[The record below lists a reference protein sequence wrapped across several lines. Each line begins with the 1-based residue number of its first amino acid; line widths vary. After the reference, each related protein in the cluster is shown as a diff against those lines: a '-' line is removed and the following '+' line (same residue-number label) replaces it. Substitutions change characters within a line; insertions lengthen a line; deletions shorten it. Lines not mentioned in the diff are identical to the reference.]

1 MEDEKNDPSEK
12 DNILINLDD
21 YQAVRNFSNEDAGK
35 LFHTICR
42 YSLGEEIG
50 DLEGKIQVAF
60 NFFKNRLD
68 KYRKKWE
75 KTRKARIESG
85 KLGGLAKQAN
95 ANFAKQNEQT
105 VANLPVN
112 VSDSVSVSVN
122 DIKNSV
128 NNIKNKASPSDAVIT
143 ILEDLNKRTKSKK
156 GFSPL
161 AQSNQNLIKARMS
174 EGFTVENFIT
184 VNEKKVKQW
193 LHDPEMAQYLRPA
206 TLYSNKFEGYLNQIE
221 VKDVKQVKPKYPTA
235 DERRRENNK
244 KVFEQSIKEIE
255 DAHRTGTADN
265 RGRVVADET
274 KSNHGFFA
282 QLHRELPQGD
292 DG

>member
-105 VANLPVN
+105 VANVAVSDN
-112 VSDSVSVSVN
+112 VSDSVSVN
-122 DIKNSV
+122 DNK
-128 NNIKNKASPSDAVIT
+128 KKASPSDEIIT

-156 GFSPL
+156 GFSPST
-161 AQSNQNLIKARMS
+161 QCNQDLIRTRMS

-244 KVFEQSIKEIE
+244 KDLEQSIK
-255 DAHRTGTADN
+255 AVSYTHLTLP
-265 RGRVVADET
+265 T
-274 KSNHGFFA
+274 K
-282 QLHRELPQGD
+282 RIV
-292 DG
+292 

>member
-1 MEDEKNDPSEK
+1 MEDEKKDPSEK

-105 VANLPVN
+105 VANVA
-112 VSDSVSVSVN
+112 VSDSVSVN
-122 DIKNSV
+122 DIK
-128 NNIKNKASPSDAVIT
+128 KKASPSDEVIT

-161 AQSNQNLIKARMS
+161 AQCNQNLIKARMS

-193 LHDPEMAQYLRPA
+193 LHDPEMSKYLRPA
-206 TLYSNKFEGYLNQIE
+206 TLYGNKFDGYLNE
-221 VKDVKQVKPKYPTA
+221 VVCDLPATNSNSLNKNKFQSA
-235 DERRRENNK
+235 DERRIENNK
-244 KVFEQSIKEIE
+244 KIFEESLVEVNNE
-255 DAHRTGTADN
+255 RN
-265 RGRVVADET
+265 RQEEEGGD
-274 KSNHGFFA
+274 SGFFS
-282 QLHRELPQGD
+282 QLHGELPESHN
-292 DG
+292 

>member
-42 YSLGEEIG
+42 DSLGEEIG
-50 DLEGKIQVAF
+50 DLEDKIQVAF
-60 NFFKNRLD
+60 SFFKVRLD
-68 KYRKKWE
+68 ENRKKWE

-112 VSDSVSVSVN
+112 VSDSVSDSVGVNDINDSVGVN
-122 DIKNSV
+122 DIK
-128 NNIKNKASPSDAVIT
+128 KKASPSEEVIT
-143 ILEDLNKRTKSKK
+143 ILEDLNKRIKSKK

-193 LHDPEMAQYLRPA
+193 LHDPEMSKYLRPA
-206 TLYSNKFEGYLNQIE
+206 TLYGNKFDGYLNE
-221 VKDVKQVKPKYPTA
+221 VVCDLPATNSNSLNKNKFQSA
-235 DERRRENNK
+235 DERRITKNRNN
-244 KVFEQSIKEIE
+244 FEKAFQEINN
-255 DAHRTGTADN
+255 G
-265 RGRVVADET
+265 
-274 KSNHGFFA
+274 S
-282 QLHRELPQGD
+282 
-292 DG
+292 

>member
-105 VANLPVN
+105 VANVAVSDN
-112 VSDSVSVSVN
+112 VSDSVSVN

-193 LHDPEMAQYLRPA
+193 LHDPEMSKYLRPA
-206 TLYSNKFEGYLNQIE
+206 TLYGNKFDGYLNE
-221 VKDVKQVKPKYPTA
+221 VVCDLPATNSNSLNKNKFQSA
-235 DERRRENNK
+235 DERRIENNK
-244 KVFEQSIKEIE
+244 KIFEESLVEVNNERKRQEEEGGDS
-255 DAHRTGTADN
+255 
-265 RGRVVADET
+265 
-274 KSNHGFFA
+274 GFFS
-282 QLHRELPQGD
+282 QLHGELPESHN
-292 DG
+292 

>member
-1 MEDEKNDPSEK
+1 MDDEKKDTSEK
-12 DNILINLDD
+12 DNILINLSD

-42 YSLGEEIG
+42 DSLGEEFG
-50 DLEGKIQVAF
+50 DLEDKIQVAF
-60 NFFKNRLD
+60 NFFKNRLE
-68 KYRKKWE
+68 KNRKNWE

-122 DIKNSV
+122 DIK
-128 NNIKNKASPSDAVIT
+128 KKASPSDEIIT

-156 GFSPL
+156 GFSPST
-161 AQSNQNLIKARMS
+161 QCNQDLIRARMS

-221 VKDVKQVKPKYPTA
+221 VKTVKQVSPKYPTA

-244 KVFEQSIKEIE
+244 KVFEQSMKEI
-255 DAHRTGTADN
+255 DDVHKNGGGDN

>member
-1 MEDEKNDPSEK
+1 MDDEKKDTSEK

-112 VSDSVSVSVN
+112 VSDSVSDSVSVN
-122 DIKNSV
+122 DINNNVSV
-128 NNIKNKASPSDAVIT
+128 YDIKKKASPSEEVIT

-161 AQSNQNLIKARMS
+161 AQCNQNLIKARMS

-193 LHDPEMAQYLRPA
+193 LHDPEMSKYLRPA
-206 TLYSNKFEGYLNQIE
+206 TLYGNKFDGYLNE
-221 VKDVKQVKPKYPTA
+221 VVCDLPATNSNSLNKNKFQSA
-235 DERRRENNK
+235 DERRIENNK
-244 KVFEQSIKEIE
+244 KIFEESLVEVNNE
-255 DAHRTGTADN
+255 RN
-265 RGRVVADET
+265 RQEEEGGD
-274 KSNHGFFA
+274 SGFFS
-282 QLHRELPQGD
+282 QLHGELPESHN
-292 DG
+292 

>member
-1 MEDEKNDPSEK
+1 MDDEKKETSEK

-42 YSLGEEIG
+42 DSLGEEIG
-50 DLEGKIQVAF
+50 DLEDKIQVAF
-60 NFFKNRLD
+60 NFFKNRLE
-68 KYRKKWE
+68 KNRKNWE

-105 VANLPVN
+105 VANVAVSDNVN

-122 DIKNSV
+122 DIK
-128 NNIKNKASPSDAVIT
+128 KKASPSEEVII

-156 GFSPL
+156 GFSPST
-161 AQSNQNLIKARMS
+161 QCNQDLIRARMS

>member
-1 MEDEKNDPSEK
+1 MEDEKNDHSEK
-12 DNILINLDD
+12 ENILILLGD
-21 YQAVRNFSNEDAGK
+21 YVAVRNFSNTDAGK

-42 YSLGEEIG
+42 YALGENIG
-50 DLEGKIQVAF
+50 DIEDKIQVAF
-60 NFFKNRLD
+60 SFFKVRLD
-68 KYRKKWE
+68 ENRKKWE

-105 VANLPVN
+105 VANVAVSDNVN

-161 AQSNQNLIKARMS
+161 AQCNQNLIKARMS

-193 LHDPEMAQYLRPA
+193 LHDPEMSKYLRPA
-206 TLYSNKFEGYLNQIE
+206 TLYGNKFDGYLNE
-221 VKDVKQVKPKYPTA
+221 VVCDLPATNSNSLNRNKFPSA
-235 DERRRENNK
+235 DERRIENNK
-244 KVFEQSIKEIE
+244 KIFEESLVEVNNE
-255 DAHRTGTADN
+255 RN
-265 RGRVVADET
+265 RQEEEGGD
-274 KSNHGFFA
+274 SGFFS
-282 QLHRELPQGD
+282 QLHGELPESHN
-292 DG
+292 

>member
-12 DNILINLDD
+12 DNILILLGD
-21 YQAVRNFSNEDAGK
+21 YVAVRNFSNTDAGK

-42 YSLGEEIG
+42 YALGEKIG
-50 DLEGKIQVAF
+50 DLEDKIQVAF
-60 NFFKNRLD
+60 SFFKVRLD
-68 KYRKKWE
+68 KNRKKWE

-85 KLGGLAKQAN
+85 KLGGLANQAN
-95 ANFAKQNEQT
+95 ANFAKQNKQT

-112 VSDSVSVSVN
+112 VSVSDSVSVN
-122 DIKNSV
+122 DINNSV

-193 LHDPEMAQYLRPA
+193 LHDPEMSKYLRPA
-206 TLYSNKFEGYLNQIE
+206 TLYGNKFDGYLNE
-221 VKDVKQVKPKYPTA
+221 VVCDLPATNSNSLNKNKFQSA
-235 DERRRENNK
+235 DERRIESNK
-244 KVFEQSIKEIE
+244 KIFEESLVEVNNERKRQEEEGGDS
-255 DAHRTGTADN
+255 
-265 RGRVVADET
+265 
-274 KSNHGFFA
+274 GFFS
-282 QLHRELPQGD
+282 QLHGELPESHN
-292 DG
+292 

>member
-1 MEDEKNDPSEK
+1 MEDEKNDHSEK
-12 DNILINLDD
+12 ENILILLGD
-21 YQAVRNFSNEDAGK
+21 YVAVRNFSNTDAGK

-42 YSLGEEIG
+42 YALGENIG
-50 DLEGKIQVAF
+50 DLEDKIQVAF
-60 NFFKNRLD
+60 SFFKVRLD
-68 KYRKKWE
+68 ENRKNWE
-75 KTRKARIESG
+75 KTRIERKKAGR
-85 KLGGLAKQAN
+85 LGGLAKQAN
-95 ANFAKQNEQT
+95 ANFAKQNKQT

-161 AQSNQNLIKARMS
+161 AQCNQNLIKARMS

-193 LHDPEMAQYLRPA
+193 LHDPEMSKYLRPA
-206 TLYSNKFEGYLNQIE
+206 TLYGNKFDGYLNE
-221 VKDVKQVKPKYPTA
+221 VVCDLPATNSNSLNKNKFQSA
-235 DERRRENNK
+235 DERRITKNRNN
-244 KVFEQSIKEIE
+244 FEKAFQEINN
-255 DAHRTGTADN
+255 G
-265 RGRVVADET
+265 
-274 KSNHGFFA
+274 S
-282 QLHRELPQGD
+282 
-292 DG
+292 

>member
-105 VANLPVN
+105 VANVAVSDNVN
-112 VSDSVSVSVN
+112 VSDSVSVN
-122 DIKNSV
+122 DNK
-128 NNIKNKASPSDAVIT
+128 KKASPSDEIIT
-143 ILEDLNKRTKSKK
+143 ILEDLNNKIKSKK

-161 AQSNQNLIKARMS
+161 AQCNQNLIKARMS

-193 LHDPEMAQYLRPA
+193 LHDPEMSKYLRPA
-206 TLYSNKFEGYLNQIE
+206 TLYGNKFDGYLNE
-221 VKDVKQVKPKYPTA
+221 VVCDLPATNSNSLNKNKFQSA
-235 DERRRENNK
+235 DERRIENNK
-244 KVFEQSIKEIE
+244 KIFEESLVEIKNE
-255 DAHRTGTADN
+255 RN
-265 RGRVVADET
+265 RQEEEGGD
-274 KSNHGFFA
+274 SGFFS
-282 QLHRELPQGD
+282 QLHGELPESHN
-292 DG
+292 

>member
-1 MEDEKNDPSEK
+1 MEDEKNDHSEK
-12 DNILINLDD
+12 ENILILLGD
-21 YQAVRNFSNEDAGK
+21 YVAVRNFSNTDAGK

-42 YSLGEEIG
+42 YALGENIG
-50 DLEGKIQVAF
+50 DLEDKIQVAF
-60 NFFKNRLD
+60 NFFKNRLE
-68 KYRKKWE
+68 KNRKNWE

-105 VANLPVN
+105 VANVAVSDNVN
-112 VSDSVSVSVN
+112 VSDSVSVN
-122 DIKNSV
+122 DNK
-128 NNIKNKASPSDAVIT
+128 KKASPSDEIIT

-156 GFSPL
+156 GFSPST
-161 AQSNQNLIKARMS
+161 QCNQDLIRARMS

-221 VKDVKQVKPKYPTA
+221 VKTVKQVKPKYPTA

>member
-1 MEDEKNDPSEK
+1 MDDEKKDTSEK

-50 DLEGKIQVAF
+50 DLEDKIQVAF

-105 VANLPVN
+105 VANVAVSDNVN
-112 VSDSVSVSVN
+112 VSDSVSVN
-122 DIKNSV
+122 DIK
-128 NNIKNKASPSDAVIT
+128 KKASPSDEVIT

-161 AQSNQNLIKARMS
+161 AQCNQN
-174 EGFTVENFIT
+174 
-184 VNEKKVKQW
+184 
-193 LHDPEMAQYLRPA
+193 EMRFNIDFKL
-206 TLYSNKFEGYLNQIE
+206 LFGYLGWE
-221 VKDVKQVKPKYPTA
+221 G
-235 DERRRENNK
+235 
-244 KVFEQSIKEIE
+244 
-255 DAHRTGTADN
+255 AHCLLL
-265 RGRVVADET
+265 
-274 KSNHGFFA
+274 K
-282 QLHRELPQGD
+282 L
-292 DG
+292 

>member
-95 ANFAKQNEQT
+95 ANFAKQNEQNL
-105 VANLPVN
+105 ANLPVN
-112 VSDSVSVSVN
+112 VSDSVSDSVSVN
-122 DIKNSV
+122 DINNNVSV
-128 NNIKNKASPSDAVIT
+128 YDIKKKASPSDAVIT

-161 AQSNQNLIKARMS
+161 AQCNQNLIKARMS
-174 EGFTVENFIT
+174 EGFMVENFIS

-193 LHDPEMAQYLRPA
+193 LHDPEMSKYLRPA
-206 TLYSNKFEGYLNQIE
+206 TLYGNKFDGYLNE
-221 VKDVKQVKPKYPTA
+221 VVCDLPATNSNSLTRNKFQSA
-235 DERRRENNK
+235 DERRIENNK
-244 KVFEQSIKEIE
+244 KIFEESLVEVNNE
-255 DAHRTGTADN
+255 RN
-265 RGRVVADET
+265 RQEEEGGD
-274 KSNHGFFA
+274 SGFFS
-282 QLHRELPQGD
+282 QLHGKLPESNN
-292 DG
+292 

>member
-105 VANLPVN
+105 VANVAVSDNVN
-112 VSDSVSVSVN
+112 VSDSVSVN
-122 DIKNSV
+122 DNK
-128 NNIKNKASPSDAVIT
+128 KKASPSDEIIT

-156 GFSPL
+156 GFSPST
-161 AQSNQNLIKARMS
+161 QCNQDLIRARMS

-221 VKDVKQVKPKYPTA
+221 VKTVKQVSPKYPTA

-244 KVFEQSIKEIE
+244 KVFEQSMKEI
-255 DAHRTGTADN
+255 DDVHKNGGGDN

>member
-1 MEDEKNDPSEK
+1 MEDEKNDHSEK
-12 DNILINLDD
+12 ENILILLGD
-21 YQAVRNFSNEDAGK
+21 YVAVRNFSNTDAGK

-42 YSLGEEIG
+42 YALGENIG
-50 DLEGKIQVAF
+50 DLEDKIQVAF
-60 NFFKNRLD
+60 SFFKVRLD
-68 KYRKKWE
+68 ENRKNWE
-75 KTRKARIESG
+75 KTRIERKKAGR
-85 KLGGLAKQAN
+85 LGGLAKQAN

-193 LHDPEMAQYLRPA
+193 LHDQEMSKYLRPA
-206 TLYSNKFEGYLNQIE
+206 TLYGNKFDGYLNE
-221 VKDVKQVKPKYPTA
+221 VVCDLPATNSNSLNKNKFQSA
-235 DERRRENNK
+235 DERRITKNRNN
-244 KVFEQSIKEIE
+244 FEKAFQEINN
-255 DAHRTGTADN
+255 G
-265 RGRVVADET
+265 
-274 KSNHGFFA
+274 S
-282 QLHRELPQGD
+282 
-292 DG
+292 